1 MAFQTIEL
9 DIRERIATLRLN
21 RPASGNAIDHL
32 MAAEVAE
39 ACEHI
44 AQNDDV
50 WAVIIAGAGD
60 TFCAGTDAD
69 AVREAFDAPELLN
82 LLRVA
87 EKVAAIEKPVVAAI
101 DGDAIDQGFELALAC
116 DIRVAS
122 EGARFGLT
130 HVERGLI
137 PWDGGTQRLPRL
149 AGRATALE
157 MILTSRV
164 LTAAEAFDLGV
175 VNEVV
180 DSGEE
185 KVLLRARELAETVVS
200 HGPIAAGYLKEAV
213 LKGMDMTLDQ
223 GLRLEAD
230 LNVIL
235 QSTSDRAE
243 GIRSFL
249 ERRDPKYAGQ

>member
-21 RPASGNAIDHL
+21 RPASSNAIDRL

-69 AVREAFDAPELLN
+69 AAREAFDAPELLN